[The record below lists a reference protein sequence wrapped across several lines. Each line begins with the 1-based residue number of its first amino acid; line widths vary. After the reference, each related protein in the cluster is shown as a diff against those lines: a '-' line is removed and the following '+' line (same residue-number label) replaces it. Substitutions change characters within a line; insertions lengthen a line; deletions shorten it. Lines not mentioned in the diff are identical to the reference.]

1 MQKFIYLFILSF
13 SLLVF
18 LLPYKTVAQNS
29 YIYGITDGNEIYEI
43 DMVNKTNTRVY
54 NTGLTG
60 SSNAFAFD
68 NTRNHFF
75 FIDPAK
81 NLNFWDRGS
90 AFTQIATAAE
100 LDLSTRTIPAN
111 AAYYDNAFWFFND
124 GTSILNKISL
134 NYSGSIPSF
143 ASRTT
148 YTITGTPS
156 PNSFGDIAIT
166 SAGILYAATTGGVLY
181 TLNLATLG
189 SSVAV
194 VSSRSLS
201 PAISLQIGFSSD
213 ETILFGHAYNTGIW
227 YSINTSTG
235 VLTQIET
242 SPGTAFTS
250 QFPTNG
256 LRDIS
261 DMAANTPVN
270 TVDMQVSITNNQ
282 SSYLQ
287 GAATTYTVIV
297 TNANISGS
305 IPVTGAI
312 LNVTPASGISFGSWT
327 ITYSGG
333 AASASGSGTISNYNL
348 ATMPVGSTATVTI
361 NATFSGSATGSQETT
376 ASVINPANYSDI
388 NAANNTSTDTDLL
401 PVIWGSFTA
410 KGSKQD
416 VLIQWS
422 TLQEIN
428 ARDFTIQRSL
438 SGQPWTSIKTIPAKG
453 FSQTKQQYTYTDP
466 LVPNGQLSYRIL
478 QRDLDEKFEYSAIRT
493 VEMRSSEQLMT
504 ILGNPVLNGSLKLK
518 IREKG
523 ILSIRNSNGQPL
535 LEKFLDPGEHVL
547 DVNKWSKGFYHY
559 SFQADRLLTDSF
571 IIQ

>member
-1 MQKFIYLFILSF
+1 MKKNIRSYSFYYILSI
-13 SLLVF
+13 LLF
-18 LLPYKTVAQNS
+18 PLQIFAQNS

-54 NTGLTG
+54 NTGLAG

-75 FIDPAK
+75 FIDPSK

-90 AFTQIATAAE
+90 AFTQIATAAQ

-166 SAGILYAATTGGVLY
+166 SSGMLYAATTGGVLY

-194 VSSRSLS
+194 LNSRSLS

-213 ETILFGHAYNTGIW
+213 ETILFGHSYNTGIW

-287 GAATTYTVIV
+287 GAATTYTVVV

-305 IPVTGAI
+305 IPVIGAL

-333 AASASGSGTISNYNL
+333 AASASGSGTISNYTL
-348 ATMPVGSTATVTI
+348 ATMPVGSTATITI
-361 NATFSGSATGSQETT
+361 NATFSGSATGSQQTT
-376 ASVINPANYSDI
+376 ARVINPANYSDI
-388 NAANNTSTDTDLL
+388 NAANNNSADTDLL

-410 KGSKQD
+410 RVLKED
-416 VLIQWS
+416 VLLQWS

-428 ARDFTIQRSL
+428 TKDFIIQRSL
-438 SGQPWTSIKTIPAKG
+438 SGQPWTSIKTIPAAG
-453 FSQTKQQYTYTDP
+453 FTQTKQNYSFTD
-466 LVPNGQLSYRIL
+466 LRVPNGQLSYRIL

-493 VEMRSSEQLMT
+493 VDIQSSKQLIT

-523 ILSIRNSNGQPL
+523 ILSIRNSNGQLL
-535 LEKFLDPGEHVL
+535 LEKFIDPGEHVL

>member
-1 MQKFIYLFILSF
+1 LYFTLFI
-13 SLLVF
+13 F
-18 LLPYKTVAQNS
+18 LFPLQTFAQNS
-29 YIYGITDGNEIYEI
+29 YIYGITDNNEIYEI
-43 DMVNKTNTRVY
+43 DMVNKTNTKVY

-90 AFTQIATAAE
+90 NFTQIATAAE
-100 LDLSTRTIPAN
+100 LGLTSPVTIPAN
-111 AAYYDNAFWFFND
+111 AAFYNNAFWFFND
-124 GTSILNKISL
+124 GTATLNKIEL
-134 NYSGSIPSF
+134 NYTGSIPSF
-143 ASRTT
+143 ANRTT

-166 SAGILYAATTGGVLY
+166 SAGMLYAATTGGVLY

-194 VSSRSLS
+194 VNSRSLS
-201 PAISLQIGFSSD
+201 PATSLQIGFSSD
-213 ETILFGHAYNTGIW
+213 ETILFGHAYTGGFW
-227 YSINTSTG
+227 YTINTSTG
-235 VLTQIET
+235 VLSQIET
-242 SPGTAFTS
+242 SPGTAFRS

-282 SSYLQ
+282 SSYIQ
-287 GAATTYTVIV
+287 GAATTYTVVV

-305 IPVTGAI
+305 IPVIGAL

-333 AASASGSGTISNYNL
+333 AAPASGSGTISNYSL
-348 ATMPVGSTATVTI
+348 ANMPVGSTATITI
-361 NATFSGSATGSQETT
+361 NATFSGSATGSQQTT

-388 NAANNTSTDTDLL
+388 NAANNTSSDTDLL

-410 KGSKQD
+410 RAFKED
-416 VLIQWS
+416 VLLQWS

-428 ARDFTIQRSL
+428 TKDFIIQRSL
-438 SGQPWTSIKTIPAKG
+438 SGQPWTFIKTIPAAG
-453 FSQTKQQYTYTDP
+453 FTQTKQKYSFTD
-466 LVPNGQLSYRIL
+466 LRVPNGQLSYRIL
-478 QRDLDEKFEYSAIRT
+478 QRDLDDKFEYSAIRT
-493 VEMRSSEQLMT
+493 VDMRSTEQQIT
-504 ILGNPVLNGSLKLK
+504 VLGNPATNGLLNLKN
-518 IREKG
+518 REKG
-523 ILSIRNSNGQPL
+523 ILSIRNSNGQLL
-535 LEKFLDPGEHVL
+535 LEKFLDPGEHRL
-547 DVNKWSKGFYHY
+547 DISKWSKGLYHY
-559 SFQADRLLTDSF
+559 SFKADIRSTGSF
-571 IIQ
+571 IVH